1 MNIKEIE
8 QKIHKINNSKVIKKI
23 RLSYRE
29 SDELDEFYI
38 DVWLENIS
46 KFLADDRKINTEFD
60 VCKEVAKEIIEFA
73 KYSERTYAAA
83 LYDFV
88 RYFLINKLNLDH
100 LSDWFKVTDYFDNI
114 AIEVDNGWPKILD
127 VFDDFTLSELEE
139 FLETGF
145 ELISHPT
152 CDTLMDIDITENR
165 LLEMRYI
172 ISVGLFILYENHNV
186 DDMLMN
192 ESFLEQSIEKRN
204 DRNYVIE
211 ALRQNGLIYKHI
223 ETKFQID
230 EELALI
236 AIEQDSDVV
245 VEEMLPMELIE
256 DGDFIEKVIRIQP
269 HLITYF
275 LGNKDY
281 DILIHKKLLFI
292 AIEEIGV
299 DALWE
304 MDSEI
309 FKDIDIIVAA
319 LKSPYGQICW
329 DPILCSA
336 SENAEYSKKIIEAGY
351 NLFGDKVLELNY
363 SNLTNDRQVVESVIS
378 IDGHLMNFVNQEF
391 KMDKSTIEKAIL
403 NDADSFRF
411 IPESLKDDRSFIL
424 KLVSMN
430 GKILSKLNN
439 DLKNDKEIVRL
450 AMLQD
455 YDTLEYASDRL
466 RNDKEFIFSVLNEN
480 IKLQNENKEIIDS
493 ILEDFEANFERN
505 QESFD
510 NHFAQSDKLYHE
522 LAKKYNIGNCGIL
535 HGVSDILKSDKEF
548 VLDILK
554 IDPWSVKSI
563 SETLK
568 SDKNVMQIVFVSNPY
583 LLECYYSDKTM
594 DRDFAIDA
602 ININPKVLE
611 YLDIS
616 FRNDFEIMKLAVVKN
631 GSLLGFASDE
641 LKNNREIVSLAVSN
655 YPSALGF
662 ASDELKNN
670 REIVS
675 LAVSNYPSA
684 LGFASNNLKKDEEFL
699 GLFYD
704 YIVGKGPHA
713 LIDYKSSQELFMLLP
728 EHKQKNKQLLLCFT
742 MSIWYCD
749 DLYLSKY
756 KSLIMKYH
764 SNDLEFIK
772 QCMIL
777 EEYDFSFLTLIDYN
791 SVKENEELMIAAIH
805 ADIRNN
811 REPIIWGGDNLINNV
826 NYLNK
831 VLTIAPQYLAA
842 IKSNKN
848 ISEYVKINY

>member
-23 RLSYRE
+23 RLSYKE
-29 SDELDEFYI
+29 SDEFYI

-73 KYSERTYAAA
+73 NYSERTYAAA

-319 LKSPYGQICW
+319 LKSLYGQICW
-329 DPILCSA
+329 DPILCGA

-363 SNLTNDRQVVESVIS
+363 LNLANHRQVVESVIS
-378 IDGHLMNFVNQEF
+378 INGHLLKFVNQEF
-391 KMDKSTIEKAIL
+391 KMDKGIIEKAIL
-403 NDADSFRF
+403 NDTHSFRF

-424 KLVSMN
+424 KLVSIN

-480 IKLQNENKEIIDS
+480 VKLTNEN
-493 ILEDFEANFERN
+493 
-505 QESFD
+505 ES
-510 NHFAQSDKLYHE
+510 
-522 LAKKYNIGNCGIL
+522 
-535 HGVSDILKSDKEF
+535 
-548 VLDILK
+548 
-554 IDPWSVKSI
+554 
-563 SETLK
+563 
-568 SDKNVMQIVFVSNPY
+568 
-583 LLECYYSDKTM
+583 
-594 DRDFAIDA
+594 
-602 ININPKVLE
+602 
-611 YLDIS
+611 
-616 FRNDFEIMKLAVVKN
+616 
-631 GSLLGFASDE
+631 
-641 LKNNREIVSLAVSN
+641 
-655 YPSALGF
+655 
-662 ASDELKNN
+662 
-670 REIVS
+670 
-675 LAVSNYPSA
+675 
-684 LGFASNNLKKDEEFL
+684 
-699 GLFYD
+699 
-704 YIVGKGPHA
+704 
-713 LIDYKSSQELFMLLP
+713 
-728 EHKQKNKQLLLCFT
+728 
-742 MSIWYCD
+742 
-749 DLYLSKY
+749 
-756 KSLIMKYH
+756 
-764 SNDLEFIK
+764 
-772 QCMIL
+772 
-777 EEYDFSFLTLIDYN
+777 
-791 SVKENEELMIAAIH
+791 
-805 ADIRNN
+805 
-811 REPIIWGGDNLINNV
+811 
-826 NYLNK
+826 
-831 VLTIAPQYLAA
+831 
-842 IKSNKN
+842 
-848 ISEYVKINY
+848 

>member
-8 QKIHKINNSKVIKKI
+8 QKIQKISNSVLIQKI
-23 RLSYRE
+23 RLSYKE

-46 KFLADDRKINTEFD
+46 KFLANDRKINTEFD

-88 RYFLINKLNLDH
+88 RYFLLNNLN
-100 LSDWFKVTDYFDNI
+100 SYQFSTWFKVTKYFDNI
-114 AIEVDNGWPKILD
+114 AIEVDKDWSRILD
-127 VFDDFTLSELEE
+127 VLDDFTLSELEE
-139 FLETGF
+139 FLERGF

-152 CDTLMDIDITENR
+152 YDTLIGINISENR
-165 LLEMRYI
+165 FLEMQYI
-172 ISVGLFILYENHNV
+172 ISVGLFILYENHSKIDGV
-186 DDMLMN
+186 

-211 ALRQNGLIYKHI
+211 ALRKNGLIFKHI
-223 ETKFQID
+223 ETKFQTD

-245 VEEMLPMELIE
+245 VEEMLPMDLIE
-256 DGDFIEKVIRIQP
+256 DGDFIEKVIRIKP
-269 HLITYF
+269 LLITYL

-281 DILIHKKLLFI
+281 HILIHKKLLFI
-292 AIEEIGV
+292 AIEESGV

-319 LKSPYGQICW
+319 LKSPYGQDCW
-329 DPILCSA
+329 DPILCGA
-336 SENAEYSKKIIEAGY
+336 GENAEYSKKIIEAGY
-351 NLFGDKVLELNY
+351 NLYGDKVLALNY
-363 SNLTNDRQVVESVIS
+363 SNLTNDRQVVELVIS
-378 IDGHLMNFVNQEF
+378 IDGHLFNFVNQEF
-391 KMDKSTIEKAIL
+391 KMDKSIIEKAIL

-411 IPESLKDDRSFIL
+411 IPESLKDDRSFVLELGSINGNIFP
-424 KLVSMN
+424 KLS
-430 GKILSKLNN
+430 N
-439 DLKNDKEIVRL
+439 DLKNDKEIVRH

-455 YDTLEYASDRL
+455 FDNLEYASDRL

-480 IKLQNENKEIIDS
+480 IKLQNENKKIMDS
-493 ILEDFEANFERN
+493 ILKDFEETHEKKYDDEYWVQR
-505 QESFD
+505 
-510 NHFAQSDKLYHE
+510 DKLYKE
-522 LAKKYNIGNCGIL
+522 LSKKYTFWNCGIL
-535 HGVSDILKSDKEF
+535 HGVSDVLKSDKEF

-554 IDPWSVKSI
+554 IDPWSVRSL

-568 SDKNVMQIVFVSNPY
+568 LHKNVMQIVFVSEPY
-583 LLECYYSDKTM
+583 LLKLYYSDKTM

-602 ININPKVLE
+602 ININPKLLE
-611 YLDIS
+611 YLDNS
-616 FRNDFEIMKLAVVKN
+616 FRNDFEIMKLAVSKN
-631 GSLLGFASDE
+631 GELLKLASDE
-641 LKNNREIVSLAVSN
+641 LKNNRKIVSLAVRNS
-655 YPSALGF
+655 
-662 ASDELKNN
+662 
-670 REIVS
+670 
-675 LAVSNYPSA
+675 PSA
-684 LGFASNNLKKDEEFL
+684 LGFASNDLKKNEEFL

-704 YIVGKGPHA
+704 FMATVDPYTFLNYEVS
-713 LIDYKSSQELFMLLP
+713 LELFMILP
-728 EHKQKNKQLLLCFT
+728 ENKQKNTQLLLCFARG
-742 MSIWYCD
+742 IWYYE

-756 KSLIMKYH
+756 KSIIMKYH
-764 SNDLEFIK
+764 SKDLEFIK

-791 SVKENEELMIAAIH
+791 SVKENEELMIAAIQ
-805 ADIRNN
+805 ADIRNA
-811 REPIIWGGDNLINNV
+811 REPIIWGGDDLINNV

-831 VLTIAPQYLAA
+831 VLAIAPQYLAA

-848 ISEYVKINY
+848 ISEYVKIKLQG

>member
-29 SDELDEFYI
+29 SNELDEFYI

-73 KYSERTYAAA
+73 NYSERTYAAA

-88 RYFLINKLNLDH
+88 RYFLINKLNLDY
-100 LSDWFKVTDYFDNI
+100 LSDWFKVTEYFDNI
-114 AIEVDNGWPKILD
+114 AIEVDNAWPKILD

-172 ISVGLFILYENHNV
+172 ISVGLFILYENHNI

-192 ESFLEQSIEKRN
+192 ESFLEQSTENRN

-211 ALRQNGLIYKHI
+211 ALRQNGLIFKHI
-223 ETKFQID
+223 ETKFQTD

-236 AIEQDSDVV
+236 AIEQNSDVV

-269 HLITYF
+269 LLITYF

-281 DILIHKKLLFI
+281 DILIDKKLLFI

-319 LKSPYGQICW
+319 LKSPYGQHIW
-329 DPILCSA
+329 EAILYDA
-336 SENAEYSKKIIEAGY
+336 GAEYSKKIIEAGY
-351 NLFGDKVLELNY
+351 NLYGDKVLALNY
-363 SNLTNDRQVVESVIS
+363 SSLTNDRQVVESVIS
-378 IDGHLMNFVNQEF
+378 IDGHLLYFVNQEF
-391 KMDKSTIEKAIL
+391 KMDKGIIEKAIL
-403 NDADSFRF
+403 NDAHSFRF
-411 IPESLKDDRSFIL
+411 IPESLKDDRSFVLELASI
-424 KLVSMN
+424 N
-430 GKILSKLNN
+430 GNILSKLSN
-439 DLKNDKEIVRL
+439 DLKDDKEIVRH

-455 YDTLEYASDRL
+455 FDTLEYASDRL

-480 IKLQNENKEIIDS
+480 IKLQNENKEIMDS
-493 ILEDFEANFERN
+493 ILKDFGDNFERN
-505 QESFD
+505 EESYD
-510 NHFAQSDKLYHE
+510 NHFAQWDKLYHE

-535 HGVSDILKSDKEF
+535 HGVSDVLKSDKEF

-554 IDPWSVKSI
+554 IDPWSVRSI

-568 SDKNVMQIVFVSNPY
+568 FDMTVMQIVFISERY
-583 LLECYYSDKTM
+583 LLKYYYSDKTM

-602 ININPKVLE
+602 ININPEVLE
-611 YLDIS
+611 FFDIS
-616 FRNDFEIMKLAVVKN
+616 FRNDFEIMKLAISQKCEF
-631 GSLLGFASDE
+631 LKLASDE
-641 LKNNREIVSLAVSN
+641 LKNNRDIVSLAVSKN
-655 YPSALGF
+655 GALLEL

-670 REIVS
+670 RDVVS
-675 LAVSNYPSA
+675 LAVTNYPFA
-684 LGFASNNLKKDEEFL
+684 LGVASNNLKKDEEFL

-704 YIVGKGPHA
+704 YIVGNDPHT
-713 LIDYKSSQELFMLLP
+713 LIDYKASLELFILLP
-728 EHKQKNKQLLLCFT
+728 ENKQKNKKLLLYFT
-742 MSIWYCD
+742 MGIWYYGD
-749 DLYLSKY
+749 FYLNRYKY
-756 KSLIMKYH
+756 LINKYY
-764 SNDLEFIK
+764 SNDIEFIK
-772 QCMIL
+772 ECML
-777 EEYDFSFLTLIDYN
+777 KEEYDFSFLTLIDYD
-791 SVKENEELMIAAIH
+791 SVKGNVDLMIAAIQ
-805 ADIRNN
+805 ADIRND
-811 REPIIWGGDNLINNV
+811 REPIMWGSDDLINNV
-826 NYLNK
+826 NFLNK
-831 VLTIAPQYLAA
+831 VLAMAPQYLPA

-848 ISEYVKINY
+848 IFEDVKMKL

>member
-1 MNIKEIE
+1 MNTKEIE
-8 QKIHKINNSKVIKKI
+8 QKIHKINNSKVVKKI
-23 RLSYRE
+23 RLSCRE
-29 SDELDEFYI
+29 SNELDEYYI

-46 KFLADDRKINTEFD
+46 KFLADGRKVNTEFD

-73 KYSERTYAAA
+73 NYSERTYAAA

-172 ISVGLFILYENHNV
+172 ISVGLFILYENHNI

-223 ETKFQID
+223 ETKFKAD

-269 HLITYF
+269 LLITYF

-319 LKSPYGQICW
+319 LKSPYGQHIW
-329 DPILCSA
+329 EAILYDA
-336 SENAEYSKKIIEAGY
+336 GTEYSKKIIEAGY
-351 NLFGDKVLELNY
+351 NLYGDKVLALNY
-363 SNLTNDRQVVESVIS
+363 SNLTNDRQVIESVIS
-378 IDGHLMNFVNQEF
+378 INGHLLKFVNQEF
-391 KMDKSTIEKAIL
+391 KMDKGIIEKAIL

-411 IPESLKDDRSFIL
+411 IQESLKDDRSFVLELASI
-424 KLVSMN
+424 N
-430 GKILSKLNN
+430 GNILSKLSN

-480 IKLQNENKEIIDS
+480 IKLQNENKEIMDS
-493 ILEDFEANFERN
+493 ILKDFEDNFERN
-505 QESFD
+505 QESID
-510 NHFAQSDKLYHE
+510 NYLAQRDKLYDE
-522 LAKKYNIGNCGIL
+522 LVEKFNIYNCGIL
-535 HGVSDILKSDKEF
+535 HGVSDVLKSDKEF

-554 IDPWSVKSI
+554 IDPWSVESI

-568 SDKNVMQIVFVSNPY
+568 FCMINGLTMVPIIDSYFIPSQHIIANDKQTIVQWFLNYSNGT
-583 LLECYYSDKTM
+583 S
-594 DRDFAIDA
+594 
-602 ININPKVLE
+602 
-611 YLDIS
+611 
-616 FRNDFEIMKLAVVKN
+616 
-631 GSLLGFASDE
+631 
-641 LKNNREIVSLAVSN
+641 
-655 YPSALGF
+655 
-662 ASDELKNN
+662 
-670 REIVS
+670 
-675 LAVSNYPSA
+675 
-684 LGFASNNLKKDEEFL
+684 
-699 GLFYD
+699 
-704 YIVGKGPHA
+704 
-713 LIDYKSSQELFMLLP
+713 ELFNTKREGIVVRLLDNP
-728 EHKQKNKQLLLCFT
+728 VVSFKVRSPDYLIEHG
-742 MSIWYCD
+742 
-749 DLYLSKY
+749 
-756 KSLIMKYH
+756 
-764 SNDLEFIK
+764 E
-772 QCMIL
+772 
-777 EEYDFSFLTLIDYN
+777 
-791 SVKENEELMIAAIH
+791 
-805 ADIRNN
+805 
-811 REPIIWGGDNLINNV
+811 
-826 NYLNK
+826 
-831 VLTIAPQYLAA
+831 
-842 IKSNKN
+842 
-848 ISEYVKINY
+848 